1 MTKRDEYVATLKA
14 QLDRWNTE
22 IGHWET
28 QAKAATKEAQT
39 RYAKELEVLAARR
52 EKARYTLRLVEDASA
67 SAWDDLRRGTD
78 EAWDRMNDAV
88 KQARAHFERQPPAAT
103 K

>member
-1 MTKRDEYVATLKA
+1 MKTRDDYVATLKA

-28 QAKAATKEAQT
+28 QAKTATKETQE
-39 RYAKELEVLAARR
+39 RYAKELEALAARR
-52 EKARYTLRLVEDASA
+52 EKAMYTLRLLEGASA
-67 SAWDDLRRGTD
+67 SAWADLRSGTD
-78 EAWDRMNDAV
+78 DAWDRMNDAL
-88 KQARAHFERQPPAAT
+88 KQARTHFEKQTGAAN